1 MIIHDE
7 WKSKVEKYIRRGD
20 LKNVAEQ
27 LKISNSLVSQVY
39 RGELHRPYVIEAI
52 IKKAEERK
60 KEEIDLQKRVES
72 L

>member
-7 WKSKVEKYIRRGD
+7 WKGKVEKYIKRGD
-20 LKNVAEQ
+20 LKDIAKE
-27 LKISNSLVSQVY
+27 LEISNSLVSQVY
-39 RGELHRPYVIEAI
+39 RGELNRPYVISAI

-60 KEEIDLQKRVES
+60 QQEIDLLKRVES